1 MSAPTVMNGSEILYE
16 TGDDLDED
24 LLASYASKADKVV
37 HFIVRRWLDVALVL
51 TLIICVFSILDV
63 RPSSLL

>member
-1 MSAPTVMNGSEILYE
+1 MTLEINTNRAKLRDIIYKIVTPKLGMSAPTVMNGSEILYE

-37 HFIVRRWLDVALVL
+37 HFIVRR
-51 TLIICVFSILDV
+51 
-63 RPSSLL
+63 